1 MRARL
6 RLLPA
11 VLGVALLLSLAK
23 GERLGGALWSGA
35 APVPGPTEP
44 IARPGPMAAQ
54 AQSAP
59 AAPAPATP
67 VTAAPASGTPAPA
80 ATPPAAPTPEAAAE
94 RAVLEQLRARRAE
107 IEARE
112 QAAMQRE
119 VIVAAAERRLSQR
132 IEELSALQSRLE
144 AMERERSQREET
156 GLRGLVRLYEGMRPR
171 DAAAIF
177 DELEMPVLLPIV
189 DRMREA
195 RAAPIVAA
203 MRPDRART
211 LTAELAK
218 FRAERAD
225 QDRAD
230 RTTAERAAGAR

>member
-35 APVPGPTEP
+35 APMPGPTEP

-59 AAPAPATP
+59 AAPAP
-67 VTAAPASGTPAPA
+67 AAPASGTPAPA

-230 RTTAERAAGAR
+230 RTTTERAAGAR

>member
-1 MRARL
+1 MRPRL
-6 RLLPA
+6 RLLPV

-23 GERLGGALWSGA
+23 GERLGAALWSGA
-35 APVPGPTEP
+35 AFVQWQAPP
-44 IARPGPMAAQ
+44 ILRPGPMAAQ
-54 AQSAP
+54 AQPAP
-59 AAPAPATP
+59 SAPAPASTP
-67 VTAAPASGTPAPA
+67 VPVA
-80 ATPPAAPTPEAAAE
+80 PPAAPTPEAAAE

-112 QAAMQRE
+112 QAAIQRE
-119 VIVAAAERRLSQR
+119 MIVAAAERRLSQR
-132 IEELSALQSRLE
+132 IEELAALQARLE

-195 RAAPIVAA
+195 RAAPVVAA
-203 MRPDRART
+203 MRPDRARV

-218 FRAERAD
+218 LRAERVE

-230 RTTAERAAGAR
+230 RNVTERPAGSR